1 MAELNADLTRVA
13 DMLSDVVDEAM
24 RQQDLSEQALGALK
38 KESQQIEAVRDSTQQ
53 ALTEAMETLPA
64 RVEAAI
70 DSRLRDAADQAAN
83 AMLSRWTLANQAAD
97 RASKLYRLS
106 VSRLIGVI
114 VSVFSLGIVA
124 GAALVTW
131 VGSRG

>member
-70 DSRLRDAADQAAN
+70 DSRLRDAADQAAKEE
-83 AMLSRWTLANQAAD
+83 AE
-97 RASKLYRLS
+97 
-106 VSRLIGVI
+106 
-114 VSVFSLGIVA
+114 
-124 GAALVTW
+124 
-131 VGSRG
+131 

>member
-106 VSRLIGVI
+106 VSGLIGVI